1 VEEVE
6 TTCLLEENDRRN
18 FLFLFPYV
26 RDCISFPTCDCDSK
40 RSNKSSEIV
49 ILGPTL
55 GDGSLIS
62 ELDLDERLR
71 KLKE

>member
-1 VEEVE
+1 VS
-6 TTCLLEENDRRN
+6 LIQKDL
-18 FLFLFPYV
+18 P
-26 RDCISFPTCDCDSK
+26 
-40 RSNKSSEIV
+40 KSSETV

-71 KLKE
+71 KLKESFYEMTKTTDGRLL